1 MSCVPVILKAASM
14 QLELFRVYTGGAKL
28 ITASEK
34 IALECNATHAI
45 AAKVASMV
53 VIGHGLV
60 MVIVEQ
66 RYSLICAT
74 SHCWN
79 CCMAGDKGLDFSHVS
94 Q

>member
-1 MSCVPVILKAASM
+1 MSCVPVILQAASM

-60 MVIVEQ
+60 MVMLTTLLVDLCYKPLLE
-66 RYSLICAT
+66 LL
-74 SHCWN
+74 H
-79 CCMAGDKGLDFSHVS
+79 GG
-94 Q
+94 

>member
-1 MSCVPVILKAASM
+1 MSCVPVILQAASI

-34 IALECNATHAI
+34 IVLECTATHAI

-60 MVIVEQ
+60 MVMLTTLLVDLCHKPLLE
-66 RYSLICAT
+66 LL
-74 SHCWN
+74 H
-79 CCMAGDKGLDFSHVS
+79 GG
-94 Q
+94 

>member
-1 MSCVPVILKAASM
+1 MSCVPVILQAASI

-34 IALECNATHAI
+34 IVLECTATHAI

-60 MVIVEQ
+60 MVMLTTLLVDLCYKPLLE
-66 RYSLICAT
+66 LL
-74 SHCWN
+74 H
-79 CCMAGDKGLDFSHVS
+79 GG
-94 Q
+94 